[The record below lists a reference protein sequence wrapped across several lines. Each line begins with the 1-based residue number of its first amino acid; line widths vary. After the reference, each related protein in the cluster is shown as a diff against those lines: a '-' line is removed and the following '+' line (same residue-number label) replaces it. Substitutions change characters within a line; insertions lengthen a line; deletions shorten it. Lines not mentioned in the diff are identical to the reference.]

1 MHFAVPYNPYDN
13 FAKRWL
19 TFCVIKAYNKI
30 ICKDAGVL
38 VVNSFKNVF
47 RVLALLCCLLSNL
60 AIATTAIRTAEGE
73 VTSRLVL
80 VTSSP
85 EMFNANG
92 ELIRK
97 NEVFSLHTL
106 NNVDISTIA
115 KMQEKTAQN
124 TLREICDTYIKNPLD
139 ATNELLYLL
148 NCRKQK
154 EDRILIS
161 RTSNGFRLSENYKV
175 SPLKLFFIGSVS
187 NDIDLNCTS
196 LIERSD
202 FVQNIIEDYTG
213 NLMGKMPTQIVE
225 NYADSCLNLL
235 TSEIEASMKQLGV
248 ISKIDML
255 FFWQAV
261 LAYAG
266 AVNQYM
272 VSAYNAEVIVA
283 YNLICDYISRALGCA
298 TYHEV
303 VQLKNLMKLNTNI
316 MDMQEK
322 QDLSSSE
329 CQSLKT
335 LFNKSGSGSNDDK
348 ELSPLNNVLSVMD
361 KISIVDILNSF
372 SLYEI
377 ENNMCSAMQNKME
390 LLTDEIKKLV
400 FCLSKLLLYK
410 NN

>member
-1 MHFAVPYNPYDN
+1 M
-13 FAKRWL
+13 
-19 TFCVIKAYNKI
+19 
-30 ICKDAGVL
+30 
-38 VVNSFKNVF
+38 
-47 RVLALLCCLLSNL
+47 
-60 AIATTAIRTAEGE
+60 
-73 VTSRLVL
+73 
-80 VTSSP
+80 
-85 EMFNANG
+85 
-92 ELIRK
+92 
-97 NEVFSLHTL
+97 
-106 NNVDISTIA
+106 
-115 KMQEKTAQN
+115 
-124 TLREICDTYIKNPLD
+124 
-139 ATNELLYLL
+139 
-148 NCRKQK
+148 
-154 EDRILIS
+154 
-161 RTSNGFRLSENYKV
+161 SENYKV